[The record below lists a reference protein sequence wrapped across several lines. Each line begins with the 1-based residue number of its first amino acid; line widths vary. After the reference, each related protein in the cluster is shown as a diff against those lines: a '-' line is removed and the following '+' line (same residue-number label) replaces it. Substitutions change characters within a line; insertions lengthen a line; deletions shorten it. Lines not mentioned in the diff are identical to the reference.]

1 MTNEELITPYFK
13 PSEFTCDGKVVLENM
28 DAKFL
33 AKLVTL
39 RERCGFPFTLNS
51 SYRTPAK
58 NKRVGG
64 ATDSMHLQ
72 GRAVDI
78 AVSGAISRW
87 ELIRHATSM
96 GLSVGI
102 MENAIHIDD
111 RAQPVAFHYYSNYTR
126 K

>member
-1 MTNEELITPYFK
+1 MTNTEIISPYFK
-13 PSEFTCDGKVVLENM
+13 PEEFKCDGKTVLDNM
-28 DAKFL
+28 DAGFL

-39 RERCGFPFTLNS
+39 RERCGFPFVLNS

-58 NKRVGG
+58 NKNVGG
-64 ATDSMHLQ
+64 ATDSMHLR

-102 MENAIHIDD
+102 MENAVHVDD
-111 RAQPVAFHYYSNYTR
+111 RPQPVAFHYYDKYTR